1 MLAIFDLDET
11 LIGVDCASVW
21 SQYMVDM
28 GWASSQSFLDA
39 EERLMEEYRV
49 GNMDMGDYMLFLL
62 QPLIGKQLDMI
73 LDHGKKFAQE
83 RIVQHMYAN
92 AKQRID
98 AYLAEG
104 TTVIIVS
111 ASPEFIV
118 KPIARLFGVEH
129 VLAIDIET
137 SETGE
142 ISGKTKGTLTY
153 REGKVTRLT
162 KWLEARP
169 EDMETASFYSDSYN
183 DLALLEKVG
192 LPNVVNPDSRLAEKA
207 AQSNWPVL
215 NWA

>member
-28 GWASSQSFLDA
+28 GWASQHSFLDA

-49 GNMDMGDYMLFLL
+49 GNMDMGDYMLFML
-62 QPLIGKQLDMI
+62 QPLIGKRLDTI
-73 LDHGKKFAQE
+73 GDHGKKFAQE
-83 RIVQHMYAN
+83 RIVQHMYTN
-92 AKQRID
+92 AKERID
-98 AYLAEG
+98 EYLAEG
-104 TTVIIVS
+104 ATVIIVS

-118 KPIARLFGVEH
+118 KPIAQLFGVEH

-137 SETGE
+137 NQTGE

-153 REGKVTRLT
+153 RDGKVTRLT
-162 KWLEARP
+162 KWLESRP
-169 EDMETASFYSDSYN
+169 EDMETASFSSDSYN

-192 LPNVVNPDSRLAEKA
+192 KPNVVNPDPRLAEKA
-207 AQSNWPVL
+207 AQNKWPVL